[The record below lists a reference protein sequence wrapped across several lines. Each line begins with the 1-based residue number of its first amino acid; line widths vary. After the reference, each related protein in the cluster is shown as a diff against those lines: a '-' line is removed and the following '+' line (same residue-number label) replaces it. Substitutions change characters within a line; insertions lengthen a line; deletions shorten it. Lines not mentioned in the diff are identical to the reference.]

1 MYITYAVGS
10 VYYLCVI
17 YIEYKALRVFTVRLN
32 EAESVS
38 VLRWMPKNGM
48 LQS

>member
-38 VLRWMPKNGM
+38 VLR
-48 LQS
+48 